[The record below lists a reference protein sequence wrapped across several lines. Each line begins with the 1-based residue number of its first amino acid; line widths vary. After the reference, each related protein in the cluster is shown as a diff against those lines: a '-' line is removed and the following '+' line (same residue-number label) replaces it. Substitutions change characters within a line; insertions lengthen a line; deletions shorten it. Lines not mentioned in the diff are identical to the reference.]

1 MGGGRERLSSA
12 SEGGSGVGVGGLNNE
27 AGFCEQ
33 EAGDSSELSGVSA
46 AEGAGLSLSQAGCT
60 DPTNEEYSHQ
70 KKSV

>member
-1 MGGGRERLSSA
+1 M
-12 SEGGSGVGVGGLNNE
+12 GVGGLNNE

-60 DPTNEEYSHQ
+60 DPTNDEYSHQ